1 MSQVVTDFMAVNET
15 FKKLPIETEDSHQ
28 VLLLLLLQTTVA
40 MEECYKAIKVKQTYK
55 NLK

>member
-15 FKKLPIETEDSHQ
+15 FKKLPIGTEDSHQ
-28 VLLLLLLQTTVA
+28 DLLLLQTVVA
-40 MEECYKAIKVKQTYK
+40 MKVCYKAIKVKQKYK